1 LAEAK
6 SKRFNFDRAND
17 GDSGL
22 SEELMAYGI
31 NRFLTTHTGS
41 LPRPDDLI
49 RAMFAKEEG
58 VPVDRTGLSAKIR
71 AAVAEPLVCVVGL
84 GSDAGVVPI
93 SGQPA
98 TSLWAPGNDAD
109 PFGRT

>member
-1 LAEAK
+1 MLGRSEVG
-6 SKRFNFDRAND
+6 FNFDRAND
-17 GDSGL
+17 GDSGV

-58 VPVDRTGLSAKIR
+58 LPVDRIGLAAKIR
-71 AAVAEPLVCVVGL
+71 
-84 GSDAGVVPI
+84 SY
-93 SGQPA
+93 
-98 TSLWAPGNDAD
+98 
-109 PFGRT
+109 